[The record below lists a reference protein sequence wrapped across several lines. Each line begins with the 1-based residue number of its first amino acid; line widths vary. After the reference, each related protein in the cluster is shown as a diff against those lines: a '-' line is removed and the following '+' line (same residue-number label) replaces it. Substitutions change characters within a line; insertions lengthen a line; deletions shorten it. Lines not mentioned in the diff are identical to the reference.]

1 MLSKKPIFFKIIT
14 QDNNKNKMS
23 LRQLVE
29 GDCGGVNPL
38 MQLGGQFTRDNA
50 YKDEGFSGTHAP
62 FESRPIMPEEQMV
75 NEFMGQISGPPQ
87 TFEVNALLQEMREIE
102 SQSFLPQVIN
112 APRVIDEVT
121 RNSSEWAKEFGQ
133 ETLAS
138 QQGAPVRFDET
149 WQHPNIINV
158 QPVQE
163 NVTNVR
169 EFFDL
174 NENQITQQPQLP
186 TPYLAICPP
195 YIPPTTSSV
204 GESELGAVGGETTST
219 MEEWLNDFQTS
230 KKEHEKATDDYNSKF
245 LQRLQEEWQKL
256 SDDSG
261 AEHPWLSDYTDMYD
275 PYKEYSYVEENPMAD
290 VENAFEKGKEF
301 LAKGDIPSAV
311 LCFEVASVRDPKN
324 AEVWELLG
332 ICQAENEMDP
342 QSIAALK
349 NSLALRPNNMRVL
362 MALAVAYTNESLQSQ
377 ALKSL
382 TTWLH
387 CHPKYSHLV
396 PDHLLDSATAT
407 ETNNLTSSLMR
418 GPELREIQ
426 HIFLEA
432 VKQNPNE
439 IDAEV
444 QEALGVLF
452 NLSSEFDKA
461 VDCFQA
467 ALHVRPQNAK
477 IWNRLG
483 ASLANGN
490 RSVEAVEAYQ
500 RALEIEPGFIR
511 VRYNVGVCCMNL
523 KAYKQAAEHLL
534 TALNLQA
541 NSSVRSGLSE
551 GASLGGTAS
560 QMSDTIWTTFKMII
574 SLMGRSDLHEH
585 VNDRN
590 LDALNEAF
598 KDSSEDL

>member
-1 MLSKKPIFFKIIT
+1 
-14 QDNNKNKMS
+14 MS

-50 YKDEGFSGTHAP
+50 HKDEGFSGSHAP

-138 QQGAPVRFDET
+138 QQGAPIHFDES
-149 WQHPNIINV
+149 WQQPNIINV
-158 QPVQE
+158 RPVQE

-174 NENQITQQPQLP
+174 NENQINLNRTPLP
-186 TPYLAICPP
+186 SPYLAICPA
-195 YIPPTTSSV
+195 YIPPSTVTIA
-204 GESELGAVGGETTST
+204 ENELGAVGGETSST
-219 MEEWLNDFQTS
+219 MEDWLNDFQNS
-230 KKEHEKATDDYNSKF
+230 KQEHEKATDDYNSKF

-256 SDDSG
+256 SEDTG
-261 AEHPWLSDYTDMYD
+261 AEWLSDYTDMYD
-275 PYKEYSYVEENPMAD
+275 PYKEYNYVEDNPMAD

-311 LCFEVASVRDPKN
+311 LCFEAASVKDPEN

-342 QSIAALK
+342 QSISALK
-349 NSLALRPNNMRVL
+349 NSLALKPNNMRVL

-382 TTWLH
+382 TSWLH
-387 CHPKYSHLV
+387 CHPKYTHLV
-396 PDHLLDSATAT
+396 PDHLLGSATNAD
-407 ETNNLTSSLMR
+407 NLASSFMR
-418 GPELREIQ
+418 GPELKEIQ

-477 IWNRLG
+477 LWNRLG

-523 KAYKQAAEHLL
+523 KAYQQAAEHLL
-534 TALNLQA
+534 TALNLQSS
-541 NSSVRSGLSE
+541 SSVRSGLKERTVS
-551 GASLGGTAS
+551 GGVGSS

-574 SLMGRSDLHEH
+574 SLMGRNDLNEH
-585 VNDRN
+585 VNERN

-598 KDSSEDL
+598 KDTTI

>member
-1 MLSKKPIFFKIIT
+1 
-14 QDNNKNKMS
+14 MS

-50 YKDEGFSGTHAP
+50 HKDEGFSGRHAP
-62 FESRPIMPEEQMV
+62 FESRAVMPEEQMV
-75 NEFMGQISGPPQ
+75 QEFMGQISGPPN

-102 SQSFLPQVIN
+102 SQSFLPQVVN

-121 RNSSEWAKEFGQ
+121 RSSSEWAKEFGQ

-138 QQGAPVRFDET
+138 QQGRPIQFDEA
-149 WQHPNIINV
+149 WQQPNIINV

-174 NENQITQQPQLP
+174 NENQLNNSMPVP
-186 TPYLAICPP
+186 APYLAICPP
-195 YIPPTTSSV
+195 YVPPTTSMM
-204 GESELGAVGGETTST
+204 GESELGAVGGQTSST
-219 MEEWLNDFQTS
+219 MEDWLTDFQTS
-230 KKEHEKATDDYNSKF
+230 KREHEKATDDYNSKF

-256 SDDSG
+256 SEDSG
-261 AEHPWLSDYTDMYD
+261 TEHPWLSDYTDMYD
-275 PYKEYSYVEENPMAD
+275 PYKEYNYAEDNPMAE

-311 LCFEVASVRDPKN
+311 LCFEAASVKEPKN

-349 NSLALRPNNMRVL
+349 NALALKPNNMRVL
-362 MALAVAYTNESLQSQ
+362 MALAVSYTNESLQSQ

-382 TTWLH
+382 TQWLH

-396 PDHLLDSATAT
+396 PDHLLTPDSTA
-407 ETNNLTSSLMR
+407 NNLTNSLMR
-418 GPELREIQ
+418 GPELKEIQ
-426 HIFLEA
+426 HMFLEA

-541 NSSVRSGLSE
+541 SSAVRSGLKD
-551 GASLGGTAS
+551 GTVFNGSSTS

-574 SLMGRSDLHEH
+574 SLMGRSDLHEY

-598 KDSSEDL
+598 KDSP

>member
-1 MLSKKPIFFKIIT
+1 
-14 QDNNKNKMS
+14 MS
-23 LRQLVE
+23 LRKLVE

-38 MQLGGQFTRDNA
+38 MQLGGQFTRDTA
-50 YKDEGFSGTHAP
+50 HKDEGFSGNHAQP
-62 FESRPIMPEEQMV
+62 FESRSIMPEEQMV

-87 TFEVNALLQEMREIE
+87 TFEVTALLQEMREIE
-102 SQSFLPQVIN
+102 SQRFLPQVIN

-138 QQGAPVRFDET
+138 QEGEPMHFDET
-149 WQHPNIINV
+149 WRQPNIINV
-158 QPVQE
+158 QPVQD

-174 NENQITQQPQLP
+174 NDNQINMPQPLP
-186 TPYLAICPP
+186 APYLAICPA
-195 YIPPTTSSV
+195 YIPPATASF
-204 GESELGAVGGETTST
+204 GDNELGAVGGQTTSST
-219 MEEWLNDFQTS
+219 MEDWLNDFQTS
-230 KKEHEKATDDYNSKF
+230 KEKHEKATDDYNSKF

-256 SDDSG
+256 SDDNG

-275 PYKEYSYVEENPMAD
+275 PYKEYTYVEDNPMAE

-301 LAKGDIPSAV
+301 LARGDIPSAV
-311 LCFEVASVRDPKN
+311 LCFEAASVQQPQN

-349 NSLALRPNNMRVL
+349 RSLALRPNNMRVL
-362 MALAVAYTNESLQSQ
+362 MALAVSYTNESLQSQ

-396 PDHLLDSATAT
+396 PEHLLGPAS
-407 ETNNLTSSLMR
+407 NSLTSSLMR
-418 GPELREIQ
+418 GPELKEIQ

-541 NSSVRSGLSE
+541 SSAVRSELKE
-551 GASLGGTAS
+551 GAALSSSSS

-574 SLMGRSDLHEH
+574 SLMGRTDLHEH
-585 VNDRN
+585 VNHRN

-598 KDSSEDL
+598 KDSP